1 MLGRFW
7 KADKGD
13 DIHLTRRTCGG
24 SFGLFGQ
31 RGDWPEELV
40 FTYALRNEE
49 EEEVE
54 VVRTLVRVA
63 AWWVTRVDL
72 NQE

>member
-1 MLGRFW
+1 M
-7 KADKGD
+7 
-13 DIHLTRRTCGG
+13 
-24 SFGLFGQ
+24 
-31 RGDWPEELV
+31 PEELV
-40 FTYALRNEE
+40 LTYALRD

-72 NQE
+72 DRE

>member
-1 MLGRFW
+1 V
-7 KADKGD
+7 
-13 DIHLTRRTCGG
+13 
-24 SFGLFGQ
+24 
-31 RGDWPEELV
+31 PEELV

-54 VVRTLVRVA
+54 VARTLVRVA

-72 NQE
+72 NLE